1 MAQRR
6 SLGLARRIKYFFWRA
21 SNVDWANLRRISKK
35 LSRTTWKPASLIA
48 LDMIWSAARHETGF
62 TDYQDWDFHLL
73 KHRDRITYM
82 THPKSNHIAQLV
94 NQKPFRHFFGDKS
107 EFVKHFAKFVGRD
120 TLDARVSSAAQIE
133 KFVKKH
139 GSVMV
144 KMIDSDGGKGI
155 ERKYAKDI
163 TDWAG
168 FKDHL
173 LRNQQFLIEQVIPQH
188 PEMAAL
194 NPSSVNSLR
203 IVSYFDGS
211 KVHIL
216 ARVLKMGNG
225 DVIDNFAH
233 GGMYTMLDENGVAL
247 HAAFDVE
254 GDAYE
259 IHPISGIRI
268 PGFQVPLYK
277 EVLELVDTVARI
289 VPEIPYVGWDIAIS
303 PDRPV
308 VIEGNYNTG
317 VFQAKPSLTSQKT
330 GLLPLYRQ
338 VIGF

>member
-1 MAQRR
+1 VPPRR
-6 SLGLARRIKYFFWRA
+6 SLGLTRRIKYFFWRA
-21 SNVDWANLRRISKK
+21 SNVDWANLSRIAGR
-35 LSRTTWKPASLIA
+35 LSRTTWKPRWLIG
-48 LDMIWSAARHETGF
+48 LDMIWSAAVHETGF

-73 KHRDRITYM
+73 KHRERVTYM

-94 NQKPFRHFFGDKS
+94 NQKPFRHHFADKS
-107 EFVKHFAKFVGRD
+107 EFVKLFAKYVGRE
-120 TLDARVSSAAQIE
+120 TLDVRTATDDDLRA
-133 KFVKKH
+133 FVERH

-144 KMIDSDGGKGI
+144 KVLDKDGGQGI
-155 ERKYAKDI
+155 ERREAADI
-163 TDWAG
+163 TDYTA
-168 FKDHL
+168 FRASL
-173 LRNQQFLIEQVIPQH
+173 LASRQFLVEQVIPQH

-211 KVHIL
+211 EVHIL

-233 GGMYTMLDENGVAL
+233 GGMYTMLDEDGVAL
-247 HAAFDVE
+247 HAAFDVS

-259 IHPISGIRI
+259 THPISGIRI
-268 PGFQVPLYK
+268 PGFRVPLYPQ
-277 EVLELVDTVARI
+277 VLDLVDEIARI
-289 VPEIPYVGWDIAIS
+289 VPQIPYVGWDIAIS

-317 VFQAKPSLTSQKT
+317 VFQAKPSLTGTKT
-330 GLLPLYRQ
+330 GLLPLYRD

>member
-1 MAQRR
+1 MAERR
-6 SLGLARRIKYFFWRA
+6 SLGLWRRVKYFFWRA
-21 SNVDWANLRRISKK
+21 SNVDWKNLFRIAGK
-35 LSRTTWKPASLIA
+35 LSRTTWKPRWLIA
-48 LDMIWSAARHETGF
+48 LDMIWSAAVHETGF

-73 KHRDRITYM
+73 KHRDRVTYM

-94 NQKPFRHFFGDKS
+94 NQKPFRHHFADKS
-107 EFVKHFAKFVGRD
+107 EFVQVFAKYIGRE
-120 TLDARVSSAAQIE
+120 TLDVRSASVEELTA
-133 KFVKKH
+133 FVKRH
-139 GSVMV
+139 GSVIV
-144 KMIDSDGGKGI
+144 KVLDRDGGQGI
-155 ERKYAKDI
+155 ERREAMEISDFA
-163 TDWAG
+163 T
-168 FKDHL
+168 FREEL
-173 LRNQQFLIEQVIPQH
+173 LENRQFLVEQVIPQH
-188 PEMAAL
+188 SEMAAL

-233 GGMYTMLDENGVAL
+233 GGMYTMLDEHGVAL
-247 HAAFDVE
+247 HAAFDVT

-268 PGFQVPLYK
+268 PGFRVPLYR
-277 EVLELVDTVARI
+277 EVLDLVDEIARI

-317 VFQAKPSLTSQKT
+317 VFQAKPSLTGTKT
-330 GLLPLYRQ
+330 GLLPLYRD

>member
-1 MAQRR
+1 MAERR
-6 SLGLARRIKYFFWRA
+6 SLGLGRRVTYFFWRA
-21 SNVDWANLRRISKK
+21 SNVDWKNLYRIAVR
-35 LSRTTWKPASLIA
+35 LSRTTWKPRGLIA
-48 LDMIWSAARHETGF
+48 LDMIWSAAVHETGF

-73 KHRDRITYM
+73 KHRDRVTYM

-94 NQKPFRHFFGDKS
+94 NQKPFRHHFADKS
-107 EFVKHFAKFVGRD
+107 EFVQIFAQYVGRE
-120 TLDARVSSAAQIE
+120 TLDVRTTSLEDVVA
-133 KFVKKH
+133 FVKRH
-139 GSVMV
+139 GSVIV
-144 KMIDSDGGKGI
+144 KVLDRDGGQGI
-155 ERKYAKDI
+155 ERREAAEIADFVAFR
-163 TDWAG
+163 DG
-168 FKDHL
+168 L
-173 LRNQQFLIEQVIPQH
+173 LENRQFLVEQVIPQH
-188 PEMAAL
+188 AEMAAL

-211 KVHIL
+211 EVHIL

-233 GGMYTMLDENGVAL
+233 GGMYTMLDEDGVAL
-247 HAAFDVE
+247 HAAFDVA

-268 PGFQVPLYK
+268 PGFRVPLYRQ
-277 EVLELVDTVARI
+277 VLDLVDEIARI

-317 VFQAKPSLTSQKT
+317 VFQAKPSLTGTKT
-330 GLLPLYRQ
+330 GLLPLYRD

>member
-1 MAQRR
+1 MPGRR
-6 SLGLARRIKYFFWRA
+6 SLGLGRRVKYFFWRA
-21 SNVDWANLRRISKK
+21 SNVDWENLFRIAGR
-35 LSRTTWKPASLIA
+35 LSRTTWKPRWLIA
-48 LDMIWSAARHETGF
+48 LDMIWSAAVHETGF

-73 KHRDRITYM
+73 KHRDRVTYM

-94 NQKPFRHFFGDKS
+94 NQKPFRHYFADKS
-107 EFVKHFAKFVGRD
+107 EFVKLFAKYVGRD
-120 TLDARVSSAAQIE
+120 TLDVRTATDAAL
-133 KFVKKH
+133 KAFVERH

-144 KMIDSDGGKGI
+144 KVLDKDGGQGI
-155 ERKYAKDI
+155 ERREAADI
-163 TDWAG
+163 TDYAA
-168 FKDHL
+168 FRASL
-173 LRNQQFLIEQVIPQH
+173 LENRQFLIEQVIPQH

-211 KVHIL
+211 EVHIL

-233 GGMYTMLDENGVAL
+233 GGMYSMLDEDGVAL
-247 HAAFDVE
+247 HAAFDVA

-268 PGFQVPLYK
+268 PGFQVPLYPQ
-277 EVLELVDTVARI
+277 VLDLVDEIARI
-289 VPEIPYVGWDIAIS
+289 VPQIPYVGWDIAIS

-308 VIEGNYNTG
+308 VIEGNYNPG
-317 VFQAKPSLTSQKT
+317 VFQAKPSLTGTKT
-330 GLLPLYRQ
+330 GLLPLYRD

>member
-1 MAQRR
+1 MSERR
-6 SLGLARRIKYFFWRA
+6 GLGLWRRIKYFAWRA
-21 SNVDWANLRRISKK
+21 SNVDTANLFRIARK
-35 LSRTTWKPASLIA
+35 LSASSGKPMLWIA
-48 LDMIWSAARHETGF
+48 ADMIWSAAVHETGF

-94 NQKPFRHFFGDKS
+94 NQKPFRHFFADKS
-107 EFVKHFAKFVGRD
+107 EFVQRFAPYIGRE
-120 TLDARVSSAAQIE
+120 TLDVRKATVAQLTA
-133 KFVKKH
+133 FVQKH
-139 GSVMV
+139 GSVIV
-144 KMIDSDGGKGI
+144 KVTDSDGGQGI
-155 ERKYAKDI
+155 ERREASEISDF
-163 TDWAG
+163 AA
-168 FKDHL
+168 FQEHL
-173 LRNQQFLIEQVIPQH
+173 LKERQFLVEQIIPQH

-194 NPSSVNSLR
+194 NSSSVNSLR
-203 IVSYFDGS
+203 IVSYFDGTD
-211 KVHIL
+211 VHIL

-225 DVIDNFAH
+225 GVIDNFAH
-233 GGMYTMLDENGVAL
+233 GGMYTMLDDNGVGL
-247 HAAFDVE
+247 HAAFDIM

-277 EVLELVDTVARI
+277 EVLEFVDEISRI

-317 VFQAKPSLTSQKT
+317 VFQAKPSLTDNKT
-330 GLLPLYRQ
+330 GLLPLYRE

>member
-1 MAQRR
+1 
-6 SLGLARRIKYFFWRA
+6 
-21 SNVDWANLRRISKK
+21 
-35 LSRTTWKPASLIA
+35 
-48 LDMIWSAARHETGF
+48 
-62 TDYQDWDFHLL
+62 
-73 KHRDRITYM
+73 
-82 THPKSNHIAQLV
+82 
-94 NQKPFRHFFGDKS
+94 
-107 EFVKHFAKFVGRD
+107 
-120 TLDARVSSAAQIE
+120 
-133 KFVKKH
+133 
-139 GSVMV
+139 
-144 KMIDSDGGKGI
+144 MIDSDGGKGI

>member
-1 MAQRR
+1 MASRR
-6 SLGLARRIKYFFWRA
+6 TLGLGRRVRYFFWRA
-21 SNVDWANLRRISKK
+21 SNVDWKNLRRISKK
-35 LSRTTWKPASLIA
+35 LSRATWKPATLIA

-73 KHRDRITYM
+73 GHRDRITYM

-94 NQKPFRHFFGDKS
+94 NQKPYRHFFADKS
-107 EFVKHFAKFVGRD
+107 EFVKHFSEYIGRE
-120 TLDARVSSAAQIE
+120 TLDARESSPQEIE
-133 KFVKKH
+133 KFVNKH
-139 GSVMV
+139 QSVMI

-155 ERKYAKDI
+155 ERRNATDIRDYAQ
-163 TDWAG
+163 
-168 FKDHL
+168 FKNEL
-173 LRNQQFLIEQVIPQH
+173 IENRQFLIEQVIPQH

-203 IVSYFDGS
+203 IVSYFDG
-211 KVHIL
+211 KEVHIL

-233 GGMYTMLDENGVAL
+233 GGMYTMLSEDGVAL

-268 PGFQVPLYK
+268 PGFKVPLYDK
-277 EVLELVDTVARI
+277 VLELVDTVARI

-317 VFQAKPSLTSQKT
+317 VFQAKPSLTGNKT
-330 GLLPLYRQ
+330 GLLPLYREK
-338 VIGF
+338 IGF

>member
-1 MAQRR
+1 MAERR
-6 SLGLARRIKYFFWRA
+6 SLGLWRRIKYFFWRA
-21 SNVDWANLRRISKK
+21 SNVDWKNLFRIAGR
-35 LSRTTWKPASLIA
+35 LSTTTWKPRWLIA
-48 LDMIWSAARHETGF
+48 LDMIWSAAVHETGF

-73 KHRDRITYM
+73 KHRDRVTYM

-94 NQKPFRHFFGDKS
+94 NQKPFRHHFADKS
-107 EFVKHFAKFVGRD
+107 EFVQLFAKYVGRE
-120 TLDARVSSAAQIE
+120 TLDVRTASAEEVRA
-133 KFVKKH
+133 FVEHH
-139 GSVMV
+139 GSVIV
-144 KMIDSDGGKGI
+144 KVLDRDGGQGI
-155 ERKYAKDI
+155 ERREASEIADF
-163 TDWAG
+163 TAFRDE
-168 FKDHL
+168 L
-173 LRNQQFLIEQVIPQH
+173 LENRQFLVEQVIPQH

-211 KVHIL
+211 EVHIL

-233 GGMYTMLDENGVAL
+233 GGMYTMLDEDGVAL
-247 HAAFDVE
+247 HAAFDVA

-268 PGFQVPLYK
+268 PGFRVPLYSQ
-277 EVLELVDTVARI
+277 VLDLVDEIARI
-289 VPEIPYVGWDIAIS
+289 VPQIPYVGWDIAIS

-317 VFQAKPSLTSQKT
+317 VFQAKPSLTGTKT
-330 GLLPLYRQ
+330 GLLPLYRD